1 MRSRRDF
8 FTWFQESVAFLTS
21 RRDLQKMG
29 TAALR
34 GKGGLGVASVGTM
47 LLLVWNAQ
55 LVVSTGAGIGTMLL
69 MYLFQDEEW
78 RRKLPQMSEQVSEQ
92 MASWNRPFVWSALA
106 GGSAAFLSYLALA
119 AWVETDAH
127 WLATGILL
135 QGLMTAGVL
144 GLVLRQVL
152 GVRQTRSFDPQ
163 EKSVALGEWVQM
175 LSHADA
181 TARLLA
187 VRELTTIAQASS
199 LVQKKQVLEYFQ
211 LFLGQ
216 ESEEMVK
223 DAVWEG
229 FELLGLETV
238 RRTALRLAE
247 ANGETVAVRR
257 IGAVLENE
265 ELGIEN

>member
-1 MRSRRDF
+1 M
-8 FTWFQESVAFLTS
+8 WFQESVAFLTS

-29 TAALR
+29 TAVVR
-34 GKGGLGVASVGTM
+34 GKGGVGLASVGT
-47 LLLVWNAQ
+47 LLLLLWNAR

-69 MYLFQDEEW
+69 MYLVQDEDW
-78 RRKLPQMSEQVSEQ
+78 RRTLPQVSDRVQSQ
-92 MASWNRPFVWSALA
+92 MAAWNRPFVWSAIG
-106 GGSAAFLSYLALA
+106 GGSAAFLSYLALS
-119 AWVETDAH
+119 AWMETDAH

-135 QGLMTAGVL
+135 QGVLTAGVF
-144 GLVLRQVL
+144 GL
-152 GVRQTRSFDPQ
+152 GVRQALGVTGRSFEP
-163 EKSVALGEWVQM
+163 EAEVKAVALGEWVQM

-187 VRELTTIAQASS
+187 VREMTAIGLSGS

-211 LFLGQ
+211 LFLSQ

-229 FELLGLETV
+229 FEALGLEAV
-238 RRTALRLAE
+238 KPKDLRLAE
-247 ANGETVAVRR
+247 GIGSVMAVRR

-265 ELGIEN
+265 ALSVSENLEG